1 MMIHQANNTEI
12 LSFGTVTLFFVQR
25 RVFPNTCAKRVKPYS
40 IKSIV
45 SPLFFNQLRKKT
57 MRYKRVRAIS
67 LALLDH
73 LCKSLLWTFPLMRK
87 ITSDSL
93 TWYIYIYISEISL
106 NLYNYVNSRE
116 AIHRVICR
124 LIIIIIVVVVVYRL
138 SIRLLNSSLRMSSFA
153 TRIIHTSKTLWQN
166 RAKFSLRW
174 FRITRLHVVPFNN
187 KFRFGKI
194 FFVMSWLSRP
204 NFIST
209 NHLSTIRYSLE
220 LRFNINFQLLN
231 FVSIN
236 FSLNFIHFI
245 VNIINRNCTLLISIQ
260 QHQQALFHSL
270 HSKLNAPIPIFVIH
284 KWKVEKVQS
293 LNGLEK

>member
-1 MMIHQANNTEI
+1 MCR
-12 LSFGTVTLFFVQR
+12 LFFSTNSGKKPCGTKESEQYLWHCLI
-25 RVFPNTCAKRVKPYS
+25 TCANPSFERFPWCE
-40 IKSIV
+40 
-45 SPLFFNQLRKKT
+45 R
-57 MRYKRVRAIS
+57 
-67 LALLDH
+67 LLQIH
-73 LCKSLLWTFPLMRK
+73 LHDT
-87 ITSDSL
+87 
-93 TWYIYIYISEISL
+93 YIYISEISL

-204 NFIST
+204 NFISIYT
-209 NHLSTIRYSLE
+209 NHLID
-220 LRFNINFQLLN
+220 N
-231 FVSIN
+231 SI
-236 FSLNFIHFI
+236 FSR
-245 VNIINRNCTLLISIQ
+245 VVIQ
-260 QHQQALFHSL
+260 Y
-270 HSKLNAPIPIFVIH
+270 
-284 KWKVEKVQS
+284 
-293 LNGLEK
+293 